1 MPGPIL
7 NSSPSNHILG
17 QSSGSSRQVAVPS
30 SRDAFVG
37 QESNPRTRTSE
48 ASPGAAH
55 RISVNIKEGE
65 KKERQMRSGV
75 YTVSDVYCSD
85 CGEELGWRYI
95 KAFEETQK
103 YKEGKFV
110 LEIFKIVKSS
120 A

>member
-1 MPGPIL
+1 MADL
-7 NSSPSNHILG
+7 M
-17 QSSGSSRQVAVPS
+17 GSLSCIYCCFKCQNQIAPHDGIISKQFRGS
-30 SRDAFVG
+30 HGRAFLF
-37 QESNPRTRTSE
+37 SE
-48 ASPGAAH
+48 A
-55 RISVNIKEGE
+55 VNIKEGE